1 MQNKSMYH
9 NTKKLLEHYTLMKY
23 PYITRSGTLDYEYF
37 KEAQESGC
45 SVNDL
50 IAEAESLNMEAFRG
64 EYTMKEQIKWLDF
77 AIRYINANM
86 ELLKTYPEKGK
97 IYYDL
102 IESRYLRDERERPNA
117 IMERLSISRQTYQR
131 WMQSAIT
138 ELGNLLWCK
147 LQDSTVEKIMQA
159 ASREI
164 IVDHKM
170 GKRWHIE

>member
-1 MQNKSMYH
+1 MQNNTMYH

-23 PYITRSGTLDYEYF
+23 LYITRSGTLDYEYF

-50 IAEAESLNMEAFRG
+50 ITEAESLDMEAFQG
-64 EYTMKEQIKWLDF
+64 EYTMKEQRKWLDF

-102 IESRYLRDERERPNA
+102 IESRYLKDDPESYES
-117 IMERLSISRQTYQR
+117 IMERLNISRQTYQR
-131 WMQSAIT
+131 WMQKAIT
-138 ELGNLLWCK
+138 ELGNLLWFRLK
-147 LQDSTVEKIMQA
+147 DSTVEKIMQA
-159 ASREI
+159 AS
-164 IVDHKM
+164 
-170 GKRWHIE
+170 

>member
-1 MQNKSMYH
+1 
-9 NTKKLLEHYTLMKY
+9 
-23 PYITRSGTLDYEYF
+23 
-37 KEAQESGC
+37 
-45 SVNDL
+45 
-50 IAEAESLNMEAFRG
+50 
-64 EYTMKEQIKWLDF
+64 MKEQIKWLDF
-77 AIRYINANM
+77 AIRYINTNM

-159 ASREI
+159 AS
-164 IVDHKM
+164 
-170 GKRWHIE
+170 